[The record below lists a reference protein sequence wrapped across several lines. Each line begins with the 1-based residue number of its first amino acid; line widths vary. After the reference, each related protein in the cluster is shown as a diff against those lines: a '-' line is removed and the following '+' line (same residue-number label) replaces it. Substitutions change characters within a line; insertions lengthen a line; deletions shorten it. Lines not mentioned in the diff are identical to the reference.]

1 MTNAKPKNIFKN
13 RLNNY
18 DNMDPVDAEFEEA
31 MKQYEYKKRIAKA
44 KNIHP
49 YPVYNTEKS
58 GWFTTV
64 DDIRRPNG
72 KRKIRKSTQDALWEE
87 LAIWYLD
94 RADGSAT
101 MAEVFELWIQWKETP
116 KNAANIKRIRT
127 SWNTYYASEPL
138 SEHIVNRP
146 MAAITSLELRTWAE
160 TLMKKH
166 FPVDRKKFSRMF
178 SIVNNCFEYAAD
190 EDVGIVPE
198 NLWQRARKKINKDLF
213 VTASTPSDDSQVFTD
228 NERREIRRLVFEDL
242 ETYQD
247 RPTSAGLQILFLFE
261 TGLRIG
267 ECVGLKWSDVKK
279 GRLYI
284 RRQADNRGVR
294 EWTKT
299 SSGYRDIPLTDEAL
313 RLLDVIKKYN
323 DDHNL
328 HAEWIFQ
335 SDNPRYDYRLSYNAA
350 NNKLTKLCAR
360 IDSVKKSPHKLRK
373 TCLSALLDNP
383 NVNNRT
389 VQRYAG
395 HSDITTTL
403 RYYDFDRS
411 SKEEQA
417 RAINEALALEYDDE

>member
-1 MTNAKPKNIFKN
+1 M
-13 RLNNY
+13 
-18 DNMDPVDAEFEEA
+18 
-31 MKQYEYKKRIAKA
+31 
-44 KNIHP
+44 
-49 YPVYNTEKS
+49 
-58 GWFTTV
+58 
-64 DDIRRPNG
+64 
-72 KRKIRKSTQDALWEE
+72 
-87 LAIWYLD
+87 
-94 RADGSAT
+94 
-101 MAEVFELWIQWKETP
+101 
-116 KNAANIKRIRT
+116 
-127 SWNTYYASEPL
+127 
-138 SEHIVNRP
+138 
-146 MAAITSLELRTWAE
+146 
-160 TLMKKH
+160 
-166 FPVDRKKFSRMF
+166 
-178 SIVNNCFEYAAD
+178 
-190 EDVGIVPE
+190 
-198 NLWQRARKKINKDLF
+198 
-213 VTASTPSDDSQVFTD
+213 
-228 NERREIRRLVFEDL
+228 
-242 ETYQD
+242 
-247 RPTSAGLQILFLFE
+247 QILFLFE

-313 RLLDVIKKYN
+313 RLLDIIKKYN
-323 DDHNL
+323 EDHNL
-328 HAEWIFQ
+328 NAEWIFQ

-417 RAINEALALEYDDE
+417 RAINEALALEYDE